1 MQRLEPRF
9 TLDAIAADA
18 RTQVI
23 VVRGAIALHE
33 ARAIQT
39 RVINGIFAGRTRV
52 VLDLTGV
59 SATGSGLLG
68 VLLRIRRGV
77 TRVDGRLALV
87 VEGPPVSDL
96 VATSLLARLI
106 DVTSERA
113 DALALVRGQH
123 RSRQPVAHARV
134 GPPPA

>member
-1 MQRLEPRF
+1 MQRLQPR
-9 TLDAIAADA
+9 LAIDAIAADA
-18 RTQVI
+18 STQVI
-23 VVRGAIALHE
+23 VLRGAVALSD
-33 ARAIQT
+33 ARAIQAQ
-39 RVINGIFAGRTRV
+39 VIEGIFAGRTRV

-59 SATGSGLLG
+59 SGTGSGLLG

-106 DVTSERA
+106 DVTSRRA

-123 RSRQPVAHARV
+123 RGGAAVAHKGFR
-134 GPPPA
+134 PRSS

>member
-39 RVINGIFAGRTRV
+39 RVMNGIFAGRTRV

-113 DALALVRGQH
+113 DALALVRGRH
-123 RSRQPVAHARV
+123 RSRHAVAHARV